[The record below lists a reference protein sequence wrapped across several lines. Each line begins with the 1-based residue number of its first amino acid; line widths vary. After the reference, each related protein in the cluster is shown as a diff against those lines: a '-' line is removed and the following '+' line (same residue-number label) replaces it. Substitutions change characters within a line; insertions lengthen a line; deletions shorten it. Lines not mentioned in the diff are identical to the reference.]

1 MIIKARAR
9 AGGSQLAAYLLNRDG
24 EERAELL
31 EMRGFDCFGG
41 NLKNALIGLEIE
53 SKEHARQNPLYHVSF
68 RLEEGAELTPEQ
80 WRECAD
86 RLEKNLDLVGNPRA
100 LVMHEENGEKHLHV
114 VWSRTND
121 DTGEYNYLHN
131 DRYKCRDTGRELER
145 EFGTRQLPYTREQE
159 HPTRADHEQAKRNG
173 RDIHDIKAEIRAAWE
188 QSDNGTSFE
197 NALADAGYVLA
208 KGKKYDFM
216 AVDYT
221 GQEYP
226 IGKKITG
233 ATAAQVRIKC
243 ADLDRDFLPTVEEAR
258 GYQQE
263 QQRQHDQARAE
274 REAEQ
279 KKQHEQAQ
287 KTERE
292 ALKKARD
299 IEFIKDYGVAAFKEL
314 DQNRAR
320 QVDGYKIYD
329 DEQLSEMAEAAAQQ
343 NQQERQQ
350 QARDLKRYDILKHE
364 PPAQE
369 QPAPTQKPRLKFDLD
384 SQEQAQED
392 PAPVMTPEAQKKA
405 YSPYVIFDEKGH
417 ALDVAAFTFKAP
429 APRTTTDRAEALGDK
444 AINTIGGLAETLENL
459 FSSPQ
464 TPQEKALLSRPEPPR
479 PNQPAP
485 RTTTDRAAA
494 LGDKVLD
501 VAGDLLGGIGGPVT
515 HEQTRLQAA
524 GTQHRTQKEVE
535 GTLEKFRQTLTPQE
549 REAKAKEFDRAAKE
563 ATQAREG
570 YKTAATRSTGA
581 EHRAALRAEF
591 RAEVAAKQ
599 AAKQAAILR
608 ETPQQTQEREAKERE
623 EREAERRR
631 RERQRE
637 R

>member
-31 EMRGFDCFGG
+31 EMRGFECFGG
-41 NLKNALIGLEIE
+41 SLRNALIGVEIE
-53 SKEHARQNPLYHVSF
+53 SKEHARQNPFYHVSVRF
-68 RLEEGAELTPEQ
+68 EEGATLTPEQ

-86 RLEKNLDLVGNPRA
+86 RLEKNLDLAGNPRA
-100 LVMHEENGEKHLHV
+100 LVMHEENGQKHLHV

-121 DTGEYNYLHN
+121 ETGSYNYLHN
-131 DRYKCRDTGRELER
+131 DHYKCNDTRRELER
-145 EFGTRQLPYTREQE
+145 EFGTRELSNEHTQE
-159 HPTRADHEQAKRNG
+159 HPTRADHEQAKRQG
-173 RDIHDIKAEIRAAWE
+173 RDIADIKAEIRACWE
-188 QSDNGTSFE
+188 ISDNGTSFE
-197 NALADAGYVLA
+197 NALADAGYMLA
-208 KGKKYDFM
+208 KGDKRDFV
-216 AVDYT
+216 AVDRT
-221 GQEYP
+221 GQEYT
-226 IGKKITG
+226 IGKRITG
-233 ATAAQVRIKC
+233 ATAAQVRIKT
-243 ADLDRDFLPTVEEAR
+243 ADLDRDFLPTVEEAKEYQKDR
-258 GYQQE
+258 QGQNQQQE
-263 QQRQHDQARAE
+263 RQPAPARAE
-274 REAEQ
+274 PEAEQ
-279 KKQHEQAQ
+279 KEPAP
-287 KTERE
+287 
-292 ALKKARD
+292 APD
-299 IEFIKDYGVAAFKEL
+299 IADQIRAVFSGAGVE
-314 DQNRAR
+314 
-320 QVDGYKIYD
+320 I
-329 DEQLSEMAEAAAQQ
+329 
-343 NQQERQQ
+343 
-350 QARDLKRYDILKHE
+350 
-364 PPAQE
+364 PP
-369 QPAPTQKPRLKFDLD
+369 PAPTQETIEYQQAQQKQAQEKPRLKFDLD
-384 SQEQAQED
+384 RQQWTTTAL
-392 PAPVMTPEAQKKA
+392 AAL
-405 YSPYVIFDEKGH
+405 EKMQ
-417 ALDVAAFTFKAP
+417 
-429 APRTTTDRAEALGDK
+429 PRTATDRAEALSDK

-459 FSSPQ
+459 FASPQ

>member
-31 EMRGFDCFGG
+31 EMRGLGCFGG
-41 NLKNALIGLEIE
+41 SLRNALIGVEIE
-53 SKEHARQNPLYHVSF
+53 GKASECSKPLYHASF

-86 RLEKNLDLVGNPRA
+86 RLEKKLHLDDHNRA
-100 LVMHEENGEKHLHV
+100 LVMHEENGKKHLHV
-114 VWSRTND
+114 VWSRLDEETLQPTRLEFD
-121 DTGEYNYLHN
+121 A
-131 DRYKCRDTGRELER
+131 YKRLDVARELEK
-145 EFGTRQLPYTREQE
+145 EFGTRQLSNEHTQE
-159 HPTRADHEQAKRNG
+159 HPTRADHEQAKRQG
-173 RDIHDIKAEIRAAWE
+173 RDIADIKAEIREAWE

-197 NALADAGYVLA
+197 NALADAGYMLA
-208 KGKKYDFM
+208 KGDKRDFV
-216 AVDYT
+216 AVDRT
-221 GQEYP
+221 GQEYT
-226 IGKKITG
+226 IGKRITG
-233 ATAAQVRIKC
+233 ATAAQVRIKT

-258 GYQQE
+258 AYQKDRQGQNQQQE
-263 QQRQHDQARAE
+263 RQP
-274 REAEQ
+274 EAEQ
-279 KKQHEQAQ
+279 KEPAP
-287 KTERE
+287 
-292 ALKKARD
+292 APD
-299 IEFIKDYGVAAFKEL
+299 IADQIRAVFSGAGVE
-314 DQNRAR
+314 
-320 QVDGYKIYD
+320 I
-329 DEQLSEMAEAAAQQ
+329 
-343 NQQERQQ
+343 
-350 QARDLKRYDILKHE
+350 
-364 PPAQE
+364 PP
-369 QPAPTQKPRLKFDLD
+369 PAPTQEAIEYQQAQQKQAQEKPRLKFDLD
-384 SQEQAQED
+384 REQWTTAAAEI
-392 PAPVMTPEAQKKA
+392 TPPQQ
-405 YSPYVIFDEKGH
+405 
-417 ALDVAAFTFKAP
+417 
-429 APRTTTDRAEALGDK
+429 RTTTDRAAALGDK

-535 GTLEKFRQTLTPQE
+535 GSLEKFRQTLTPQE

-570 YKTAATRSTGA
+570 YKTAAARSTGA
-581 EHRAALRAEF
+581 EHRAAMRAEF

-599 AAKQAAILR
+599 AAKAAALLR
-608 ETPQQTQEREAKERE
+608 ETQQQREERQAKERE